1 MIHKISI
8 IKYNVKIVIIMSY
21 IKQEN
26 KGKKVTLQISLFTKT
41 SKLLQ
46 IRMKIVPDADSSV
59 AKATLTRL
67 CLT

>member
-1 MIHKISI
+1 M
-8 IKYNVKIVIIMSY
+8 
-21 IKQEN
+21 QC
-26 KGKKVTLQISLFTKT
+26 GKNVTLQISFKFTET

-59 AKATLTRL
+59 AKAMLTRL